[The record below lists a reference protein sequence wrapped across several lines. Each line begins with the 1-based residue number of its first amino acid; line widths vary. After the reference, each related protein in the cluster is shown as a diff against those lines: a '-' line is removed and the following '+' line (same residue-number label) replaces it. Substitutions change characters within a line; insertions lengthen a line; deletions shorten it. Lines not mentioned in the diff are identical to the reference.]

1 MNNFSDIIGN
11 EQIIKSIR
19 RVLKNK
25 MISHA
30 YIIAGEEGGGKKML
44 ANAFAKTLLCETDGD
59 EPCDQCISCRT
70 FDGGNNPDIIY
81 VHPVKTKGISV
92 DDIREQV
99 TSTVNIKPY
108 NHRYKIYI
116 MPNADTMTQQ
126 AQNALL
132 KTLEE
137 PPEYAV
143 FFLLAENIYAFL
155 PTIMSRCVLFNIKP
169 VPAFKIKNYLLERK
183 LADEQADMVAE
194 YAQGSIGKAI
204 RFAESEEFSAMRQK
218 VTETLSGIKNAP
230 YYVLTEAAKE
240 LAANNDAADITDMI
254 YLWQRDVLAYKITED
269 KNCIIEKDMTDRI
282 VDEARNNSYEA
293 LCGVPEFIMKTKKYL
308 KQNVNSQFALEMLFI
323 NIKGELVDDRSSR
336 S

>member
-1 MNNFSDIIGN
+1 
-11 EQIIKSIR
+11 
-19 RVLKNK
+19 
-25 MISHA
+25 
-30 YIIAGEEGGGKKML
+30 
-44 ANAFAKTLLCETDGD
+44 
-59 EPCDQCISCRT
+59 
-70 FDGGNNPDIIY
+70 
-81 VHPVKTKGISV
+81 
-92 DDIREQV
+92 
-99 TSTVNIKPY
+99 
-108 NHRYKIYI
+108 
-116 MPNADTMTQQ
+116 MTQQ

-218 VTETLSGIKNAP
+218 VIETLSGIKNAP

-323 NIKGELVDDRSSR
+323 NIKGELVNDRSSR

>member
-1 MNNFSDIIGN
+1 MKIYGN
-11 EQIIKSIR
+11 HNLIR
-19 RVLKNK
+19 TLETMTERDRTAHTVLF
-25 MISHA
+25 
-30 YIIAGEEGGGKKML
+30 YGENGTGKKTIAEYYIHLLMCNDKKDGKPCFNCKACHNISDNIHPDVITAEKSGKL
-44 ANAFAKTLLCETDGD
+44 GGYSVETVKKICSDVFIRPNNSDKKVYIFKDCNNMDERSQNTLLK
-59 EPCDQCISCRT
+59 
-70 FDGGNNPDIIY
+70 II
-81 VHPVKTKGISV
+81 
-92 DDIREQV
+92 
-99 TSTVNIKPY
+99 
-108 NHRYKIYI
+108 
-116 MPNADTMTQQ
+116 
-126 AQNALL
+126 
-132 KTLEE
+132 EE

-218 VTETLSGIKNAP
+218 VIETLSGIKNAP

-323 NIKGELVDDRSSR
+323 NIKGELVNDRSSR

>member
-19 RVLKNK
+19 CVLKNK

-30 YIIAGEEGGGKKML
+30 YIIAGEEGGGKKIL
-44 ANAFAKTLLCETDGD
+44 ANAFAKTLLCENGGD
-59 EPCDQCISCRT
+59 EPCDNCISCRT

-137 PPEYAV
+137 PPEYA
-143 FFLLAENIYAFL
+143 
-155 PTIMSRCVLFNIKP
+155 
-169 VPAFKIKNYLLERK
+169 
-183 LADEQADMVAE
+183 
-194 YAQGSIGKAI
+194 
-204 RFAESEEFSAMRQK
+204 
-218 VTETLSGIKNAP
+218 
-230 YYVLTEAAKE
+230 
-240 LAANNDAADITDMI
+240 
-254 YLWQRDVLAYKITED
+254 
-269 KNCIIEKDMTDRI
+269 
-282 VDEARNNSYEA
+282 
-293 LCGVPEFIMKTKKYL
+293 
-308 KQNVNSQFALEMLFI
+308 
-323 NIKGELVDDRSSR
+323 
-336 S
+336 

>member
-1 MNNFSDIIGN
+1 MLNFQEIIGHD
-11 EQIIKSIR
+11 QIKEHFQKAIEY
-19 RVLKNK
+19 NK
-25 MISHA
+25 VSHA
-30 YIIAGEEGGGKKML
+30 YILTGEAGMGRKSL
-44 ANAFAKTLLCETDGD
+44 ANAFALTLLCEKGKT
-59 EPCDQCISCRT
+59 EPCMECHACKQVLS
-70 FDGGNNPDIIY
+70 GSHPDLIY
-81 VHPVKTKGISV
+81 VSHEKPGTIGV
-92 DDIREQV
+92 DDIRKQIND
-99 TSTVNIKPY
+99 TIMIRPY
-108 NHRYKIYI
+108 SSYYKIYI
-116 MPNADTMTQQ
+116 VDEAEKMTQQ

-183 LADEQADMVAE
+183 LVDEQADMVAE

-218 VTETLSGIKNAP
+218 VIETLSGIKNAP

-240 LAANNDAADITDMI
+240 LAANITDMI

-323 NIKGELVDDRSSR
+323 NIKGELVNDRSSR